1 MSVRI
6 KILTVIYFFILA
18 GIVFLADR
26 KGTRYLLNFVGNIP
40 YGDKIG
46 HFVLMGILSFLVNL
60 TLSARSFQIWK
71 FRYLSG
77 SLIVLVIVT
86 LEEFSQIFIRGRAFD
101 LTDLIA
107 DYSGIFL
114 FGELARFVCRRAKQK
129 TSQIN
134 LF

>member
-1 MSVRI
+1 MSARI

-60 TLSARSFQIWK
+60 TLSAGVFK
-71 FRYLSG
+71 FG
-77 SLIVLVIVT
+77 K
-86 LEEFSQIFIRGRAFD
+86 FAIFR
-101 LTDLIA
+101 
-107 DYSGIFL
+107 
-114 FGELARFVCRRAKQK
+114 VV
-129 TSQIN
+129 
-134 LF
+134 